1 METLPREILRM
12 QSEELL
18 IMATAEQRLQRLED
32 ESAIRDLA
40 ARFADA
46 GTRAAHDDFKALW
59 LPCVPV
65 PPRWQDGPAWKT

>member
-18 IMATAEQRLQRLED
+18 IMATAEQQLQRLED

-46 GTRAAHDDFKALW
+46 GTRAAHDDFKAAMAALVSHA
-59 LPCVPV
+59 P
-65 PPRWQDGPAWKT
+65 QFPANCRS

>member
-1 METLPREILRM
+1 
-12 QSEELL
+12 
-18 IMATAEQRLQRLED
+18 MATAEQRLQRLED

-59 LPCVPV
+59 LPWCPMHLNFQ
-65 PPRWQDGPAWKT
+65 PIAAPEAGRSIRRS